1 MVPIAFG
8 WALGLERLAPL
19 GMVAIG
25 GLIVGTFLTLV
36 YVPLLFY
43 FLHKLREK
51 ILSLF
56 RKSDEPAGQEV

>member
-1 MVPIAFG
+1 
-8 WALGLERLAPL
+8 
-19 GMVAIG
+19 MVAIG

-51 ILSLF
+51 IANIITKTKEEQL
-56 RKSDEPAGQEV
+56 